1 MAKVPIGESCQ
12 MITNTIKIKGMKQM
26 ELHENEVKP
35 QRALLI
41 CLDTGE
47 YDAQSSLE
55 ELWELAESAGA
66 EPVATVMQKRD
77 KPENATYIG
86 KGRLEEVTRFCEN
99 EDIDLLIFDCELSPT
114 QIRNIEEATDVR
126 TIDRTMLI
134 LDIFA
139 LRAKSKEG
147 KLQVELAQLKYM
159 LPRLTGK
166 GIAMSRLGGGI
177 GTRGPGETKLETD
190 RRQIRTKM
198 ENLRQQLN
206 EVESHRGML
215 KRRREKEGVITVA
228 IVGYT
233 NAGKS
238 TLMNYLTDAG
248 VLAEDKLFATLDP
261 TSRAL
266 KLPEGVTVMLIDT
279 VGLVRRLPHHLVEA
293 FKSTLEEAAT
303 ADIILN
309 VCDASSPEAA
319 LHLQVTKELLESLG
333 CGDTPIVP
341 VLNKWDLVKDTD
353 DLLYIGQAVRI
364 SAKTGKGID
373 SLLKAI
379 QDNLPIRIVKVE
391 LLIPFTQAGLVSE
404 IRKKG
409 TLLSEMFMEDG
420 INISALVDE
429 PLFAKVKDYIVAL

>member
-1 MAKVPIGESCQ
+1 
-12 MITNTIKIKGMKQM
+12 M
-26 ELHENEVKP
+26 ELHENKIKP
-35 QRALLI
+35 QKALLV
-41 CLDTGE
+41 CVDTGE
-47 YDAQSSLE
+47 YDAQASLD

-66 EPVATVMQKRD
+66 QPTATVTQKRD
-77 KPENATYIG
+77 KPDTATCIG
-86 KGRLEEVTRFCEN
+86 TGRLEEITNYCEA
-99 EDIDLLIFDCELSPT
+99 EETDLLIFDCELSPT
-114 QIRNIEEATDVR
+114 QIRNLEEKTDVR

-190 RRQIRTKM
+190 RRHIRRRM
-198 ENLRQQLN
+198 ETLKEQLAD
-206 EVESHRGML
+206 VEAHRDML
-215 KRRREKEGVITVA
+215 KKRRQKNGVITVA

-266 KLPEGVTVMLIDT
+266 KLPNGITVMLIDT

-293 FKSTLEEAAT
+293 FKSTLEEAAD

-309 VCDASSPEAA
+309 VCDASSSEAHI
-319 LHLQVTKELLESLG
+319 HLSVTKELLEHLG
-333 CGDTPIVP
+333 CKNPIVS
-341 VLNKWDLVKDTD
+341 VLNKWDIVNNSENIPL
-353 DLLYIGQAVRI
+353 IGSAVRI
-364 SAKTGKGID
+364 SAKTGEGINA
-373 SLLKAI
+373 LLTEIERNLPVSVIKIKAI
-379 QDNLPIRIVKVE
+379 V
-391 LLIPFTQAGLVSE
+391 PFNKGNLVSDL
-404 IRKKG
+404 RNKG
-409 TLLSEMFMEDG
+409 TLLKESYNENG
-420 INISALVDE
+420 IEIEGIADKELYNKLQ
-429 PLFAKVKDYIVAL
+429 DYIIE